1 MKLNFVCPELSGN
14 GGTETVLVKALN
26 HLSENNQIKLY
37 LTSIPENRV
46 WLGQMNPNIIIK
58 EIKRNTKFDKMVML
72 LKTFSSAK
80 NDEYFIVLGATIIK
94 LAAFVRKVFLKK
106 WPIIS
111 WIHYSLINQDMFD
124 PKNIKLADQH
134 WAISTPIKHQLMDLG
149 IPENKIHLILNPVSK
164 YNGSLNVSD
173 DSSML
178 RLVYVGKVML
188 HGQKNLIELFDGV
201 SKYSQRIHVD
211 LFGAD
216 TSDGEVFSYIKK
228 LKITDKCTFHGWLKN
243 PWEKIVNEI
252 HPNALVLTSKYE
264 GLPMVM
270 IEAMER
276 GIPCLVADFS
286 GYEDVL
292 IEKVNGFVYKS
303 GNTSDLADKIYLLKE
318 KIFSANLVHESVKKF
333 EDPKYFERLDQAV
346 SKVGEL

>member
-14 GGTETVLVKALN
+14 GGTETVLVTVLN
-26 HLSENNQIKLY
+26 HLSKYHQVKLY

-46 WLGQMNPNIIIK
+46 WLGKMDSKIVIK
-58 EIKRNTKFDKMVML
+58 EVNRNTKFDKL
-72 LKTFSSAK
+72 LFLLQTLSSIK
-80 NDEYFIVLGATIIK
+80 NNECIVILGATIIK
-94 LAAFVRKVFLKK
+94 LASLVRKLFLKK
-106 WPIIS
+106 WTIIS

-124 PKNIKLADQH
+124 PQNIKLADEH

-149 IPENKIHLILNPVSK
+149 IPENKIRLLLNPVSK
-164 YNGSLNVSD
+164 YDGPLNSPEYT
-173 DSSML
+173 STL
-178 RLVYVGKVML
+178 KLVYVGKVML
-188 HGQKNLIELFDGV
+188 YGQKNLIELFNGIREYPE
-201 SKYSQRIHVD
+201 KIHVD

-216 TSDGEVFSYIKK
+216 TSDGEVSDYLTK
-228 LKITDKCTFHGWLKN
+228 LKITEKCMLHGWNKN
-243 PWEKIVNEI
+243 PWEKIINEV

-292 IEKVNGFVYKS
+292 INGINGLTYKS
-303 GNTSDLADKIYLLKE
+303 GDISDFIDKMMLLKE
-318 KIFSANLVHESVKKF
+318 KHLSPELVNKSTKKF
-333 EDPKYFERLDQAV
+333 EDSEYFKRLDRAV
-346 SKVGEL
+346 NMIGK

>member
-26 HLSENNQIKLY
+26 HLSKNNQIKLY

-46 WLGQMNPNIIIK
+46 WLSQMNPDILIK
-58 EIKRNTKFDKMVML
+58 EVKRNTKFDKMTLL
-72 LKTFSSAK
+72 LKTFLSAK
-80 NDEYFIVLGATIIK
+80 NDECFVILGATIIK
-94 LAAFVRKVFLKK
+94 LAAFVRKIFLKK
-106 WPIIS
+106 WPIVS
-111 WIHYSLINQDMFD
+111 WIHYSLINQDIFD
-124 PKNIKLADQH
+124 PKNIKLADRH

-149 IPENKIHLILNPVSK
+149 IPESKIYLILNPVSQ
-164 YNGSLNVSD
+164 YNGSLNISNQ
-173 DSSML
+173 SSML
-178 RLVYVGKVML
+178 RLVYVGKIML

-201 SKYSQRIHVD
+201 SKYPKEIHVD

-216 TSDGEVFSYIKK
+216 NSNGEVFNYIEK
-228 LKITDKCTFHGWLKN
+228 LKITEKCTFHGWQKN
-243 PWEKIVNEI
+243 PWKKIINEI
-252 HPNALVLTSKYE
+252 HPNALALTSKYE

-292 IEKVNGFVYKS
+292 IEKVNGFVYRS
-303 GNTSDLADKIYLLKE
+303 DSTSDLVDKMHLLKE
-318 KIFSANLVHESVKKF
+318 NIFSADLVHKSVKKF
-333 EDPKYFERLDQAV
+333 EDPEYFERLDQAV
-346 SKVGEL
+346 NEIGEL